1 MKTLQQPWGN
11 RIEPQKP
18 PINKKA
24 AAAATAFEKLLVAS
38 PLTTIAP
45 APTIATT
52 TTAAAVAT
60 APASVSAPAATTPRW
75 ACLTRP
81 GLINGQRAA
90 FHGLAVEFGDGV
102 LSILFRTHRHKG
114 KAARFTGEFILHE
127 RHFLD
132 GTRL

>member
-11 RIEPQKP
+11 RIQPQKP

-52 TTAAAVAT
+52 AAAAVAT
-60 APASVSAPAATTPRW
+60 ASAAVSAPAAPTTRW

>member
-11 RIEPQKP
+11 RIQPQKP

-52 TTAAAVAT
+52 TTAAVAT
-60 APASVSAPAATTPRW
+60 ATASVSAPAATTPRW

-102 LSILFRTHRHKG
+102 LSILFRTHRDKG